1 MRITKFISGIFSKP
15 EPEKQPEAKA
25 EVRKEAFDLDII
37 QADYVKRLLC
47 DDELDPAVVASRFY
61 RRYPRRQWRN
71 LWDRNPATDQDYLTD
86 PNLFAEGCEL
96 ADAAMRK
103 LGHVTM
109 DEDGKEYLSTD
120 SPFFDAMQRAFMK

>member
-71 LWDRNPATDQDYLTD
+71 LWDHDPITDADYLTE
-86 PNLFAEGCEL
+86 PNLFVEGCDL

-103 LGHVTM
+103 LGHVTT
-109 DEDGKEYLSTD
+109 EADGKEYLSTG
-120 SPFFDAMQRAFMK
+120 SPFFQAMQRALMN